1 MAGDLIN
8 ELTLVGGPGL
18 QDLACGDKQVAH
30 GGECERVDHLASFS
44 ALMHQAVLAE
54 DSQLVRQAGSL
65 DVDSSP
71 QLMDRFVA
79 VRQQLEQA
87 DPGWV
92 PECSEEV
99 GLGSVKGDRHPNTN
113 LKS

>member
-1 MAGDLIN
+1 MARDLID

-18 QDLACGDKQVAH
+18 QDLACGDQQVAH
-30 GGECERVDHLASFS
+30 GGKGERVDHLAGFS

-54 DSQLVRQAGSL
+54 DGQLMREAGGL
-65 DVDSSP
+65 DADGSP
-71 QLMDRFVA
+71 QFVDGSVA
-79 VRQQLEQA
+79 IGQQLEQA

-92 PECSEEV
+92 PESSEEV
-99 GLGSVKGDRHPNTN
+99 GLGSVKGDRHQVTN